1 MNKNTEIRV
10 YLVDLDSVDEDT
22 IIDQTTELEEFITEA
37 EKQGSV
43 MSLPFFIQ
51 ACNDEEIDLSNS
63 FMKMAEVNLDNG
75 ERTEI
80 G

>member
-1 MNKNTEIRV
+1 
-10 YLVDLDSVDEDT
+10 
-22 IIDQTTELEEFITEA
+22 
-37 EKQGSV
+37 

-51 ACNDEEIDLSNS
+51 ACNDEEIDFSNS